1 MKPKQQTVRHVSFR
15 WVWAEAEN
23 MGIIIY
29 PRKVEPFSDII
40 IIVAVSVWTNAP
52 QLKKQKPSHLFQP
65 VISMHRK
72 KIVCQDY
79 AWH

>member
-1 MKPKQQTVRHVSFR
+1 MKPKQQTVRHVSLR
-15 WVWAEAEN
+15 WVRAGAEN

-29 PRKVEPFSDII
+29 PCSVEPFSDVI
-40 IIVAVSVWTNAP
+40 IIVAVSVWTNTP
-52 QLKKQKPSHLFQP
+52 QLKKQQALPFVSDGYFHAL
-65 VISMHRK
+65 K